1 MKYGDMNKE
10 QAEVIFE
17 KELRNFKKIQIGR
30 AHV

>member
-17 KELRNFKKIQIGR
+17 KELRNFKKITMKK
-30 AHV
+30 A